1 MTECRQNIRQVNAH
15 SQLVVSYELWDVDK
29 LLLDHVK
36 IILVVIF
43 AVHLIINAGWLK
55 KITLLLG

>member
-43 AVHLIINAGWLK
+43 AVHLIINAGWLE

>member
-29 LLLDHVK
+29 LLLDHVE

-43 AVHLIINAGWLK
+43 AVHLIINAGWLE